1 MFTPRDNL
9 LRALRRQGFDA
20 VPFDCGGFCAS
31 QVEAFKARFG
41 HDRIAEFFGVPF
53 RSADVRLERTWTDS
67 RQLFPRETLPEET
80 DIDVNGVGH
89 SHHPGCFHMT
99 RMHHPLR
106 GEEVTLDEVRNYP
119 LPVVPAGAVEQLRQ
133 TVATLHQQG
142 LAAVAE
148 QACTVWEAAWY
159 IRSMEDLMMD
169 MLTGDE
175 RAVVHLDRVTALA
188 VTRMQAAAR
197 SGADIVKLGDDIG
210 MQSTTLMSV
219 ELWRTWLKP
228 RLAAV
233 IRAGKAIRPDLL
245 VFYHSCGYVLPFL
258 DDLIEVGVDILNPV
272 QPECMAFE
280 QVHQRVGGRL
290 SFWGTIGTQTTL
302 PFGTPQDVRAA
313 VLANLRCCGP
323 QGGIVIGPTHMVE
336 PEVPWE
342 NLLAMRDACAQFV
355 P

>member
-1 MFTPRDNL
+1 MTTPRDNL

-31 QVEAFKARFG
+31 QVEAFKSRLG
-41 HDRIAEFFGVPF
+41 HDRIAETFGVPF
-53 RSADVRLERTWTDS
+53 RSAGVRMEQVWTDA
-67 RQLFPRETLPEET
+67 RQLYPRETLPANT

-106 GEEVTLDEVRNYP
+106 GEDVTLDEVRRYP
-119 LPVVPAGAVEQLRQ
+119 LPRVAADAVAQLRPAVERIQRQ
-133 TVATLHQQG
+133 G
-142 LAAVAE
+142 WAAVVGQE
-148 QACTVWEAAWY
+148 CTVWETAWY

-169 MLTGDE
+169 MLVGDE
-175 RAVVHLDRVTALA
+175 RAAVHLDRVTALA
-188 VTRMQAAAR
+188 VARIQAAAQA
-197 SGADIVKLGDDIG
+197 GADIVRLGDDIG

-228 RLAAV
+228 RLADV
-233 IRAGKAIRPDLL
+233 IRAGKAIKPDLL
-245 VFYHSCGYVLPFL
+245 VFYHSCGFVLPFL
-258 DDLIEVGVDILNPV
+258 DDLVDVGVDILNPV

-280 QVHQRVGGRL
+280 EVHRRVGDRI

-302 PFGTPQDVRAA
+302 PFGTPQQVRDA
-313 VLANLRCCGP
+313 VWANLRCCGSR
-323 QGGIVIGPTHMVE
+323 GGIVIGPTHMVE

-342 NLLAMRDACAQFV
+342 NLLALRDACASFV